1 MNDGQAKAL
10 CLDLMKTDSEDGVV
24 VLLRDA
30 GFWDMQ
36 AYWRYYGDYENN
48 YNTAG
53 NQQARPDPAL
63 VEKLINSVDARLM
76 KECLARG
83 IDPAGNAAPASIR
96 EAVATFFEDGAT
108 ADKPY
113 AGQIKYWANEKRT
126 QVARGITLAATGAK
140 PPGKPCFSIADSG
153 EGQTP
158 EKMPDSLL
166 SLNKSNK
173 LRIPFVQGKFN
184 MGGTGVLKFC
194 GKRNLQ
200 LVVTRRSP
208 AILRGRFDHPSDAQW
223 GFTVVRREDPG
234 DGRRSSVYTYL
245 APVGVLEKRTLPG
258 QGGILRFTADAMPIF
273 PDGRNPYGLEAEWGT
288 LIKLYDYA
296 AQGFKSH
303 ILMKDGLLGRLD
315 LLLPEVALPVRLH
328 ECRAYSGHLGSFE
341 NTLNG
346 LGVRLEDDRSNNLEE
361 GFPSSCPLGAGSQE
375 MTATI
380 YAFKKGR
387 AETYRKHEVSF
398 LLSMARPT
406 GT

>member
-1 MNDGQAKAL
+1 MNDAQLKAL
-10 CLDLMKTDSEDGVV
+10 CLALMKADSEDEVIG
-24 VLLRDA
+24 LLRDA

-76 KECLARG
+76 NECLSRG

-96 EAVATFFEDGAT
+96 EAIATFFEDGAT
-108 ADKPY
+108 ADKPH

-126 QVARGITLAATGAK
+126 QIARGITLAATGAK

-153 EGQTP
+153 GGQTP
-158 EKMPDSLL
+158 EKMPDTLL

-208 AILRGRFDHPSDAQW
+208 AILRGRFDHSSDVQW
-223 GFTVVRREDPG
+223 SFTVVRREDPG
-234 DGRRSSVYTYL
+234 DGRRSSVYTFL
-245 APVGVLEKRTLPG
+245 APVGVLE
-258 QGGILRFTADAMPIF
+258 I
-273 PDGRNPYGLEAEWGT
+273 
-288 LIKLYDYA
+288 
-296 AQGFKSH
+296 
-303 ILMKDGLLGRLD
+303 
-315 LLLPEVALPVRLH
+315 
-328 ECRAYSGHLGSFE
+328 
-341 NTLNG
+341 
-346 LGVRLEDDRSNNLEE
+346 
-361 GFPSSCPLGAGSQE
+361 
-375 MTATI
+375 
-380 YAFKKGR
+380 
-387 AETYRKHEVSF
+387 
-398 LLSMARPT
+398 
-406 GT
+406 

>member
-63 VEKLINSVDARLM
+63 VEKLIKSVDARLM

-166 SLNKSNK
+166 SLNKSNNSASPSS
-173 LRIPFVQGKFN
+173 RVSSTWAAPACSSSAASETCNWWSPAGVPQSFVDALITHQTPSGASPSL
-184 MGGTGVLKFC
+184 GARTQATADGVLS
-194 GKRNLQ
+194 
-200 LVVTRRSP
+200 TPTSRR
-208 AILRGRFDHPSDAQW
+208 
-223 GFTVVRREDPG
+223 
-234 DGRRSSVYTYL
+234 
-245 APVGVLEKRTLPG
+245 
-258 QGGILRFTADAMPIF
+258 
-273 PDGRNPYGLEAEWGT
+273 
-288 LIKLYDYA
+288 
-296 AQGFKSH
+296 
-303 ILMKDGLLGRLD
+303 
-315 LLLPEVALPVRLH
+315 
-328 ECRAYSGHLGSFE
+328 
-341 NTLNG
+341 
-346 LGVRLEDDRSNNLEE
+346 
-361 GFPSSCPLGAGSQE
+361 
-375 MTATI
+375 
-380 YAFKKGR
+380 
-387 AETYRKHEVSF
+387 
-398 LLSMARPT
+398 
-406 GT
+406 